1 MGSGRGATT
10 TVLGPTTDNEAMLRI
25 FRDLGAHVGCL
36 DERVYQLDIPVPE
49 DPETLP
55 NTPTGRV
62 FKAVATR
69 VGRSG
74 YAAI

>member
-1 MGSGRGATT
+1 
-10 TVLGPTTDNEAMLRI
+10 
-25 FRDLGAHVGCL
+25 
-36 DERVYQLDIPVPE
+36 VPE